1 MMLDGLRVLDIAGR
15 SGAFCA
21 RILADLGADVV
32 RMAFADEDDE
42 SARPPFVGEASV
54 YDVALNAN
62 KRIVLEYG
70 RTPYGDLTRRADVIV
85 QTRHQ
90 VRGIHYRYED
100 IAYRNPRGVLV
111 TITPYGTSGPLADAA
126 ASDLEVTAASGS
138 LWLAGEPARPPV
150 RTTLPQSPF
159 WTGMYA
165 AMGALVAIAA
175 RERTGRGQ
183 HVDVSAQAA
192 MATVHP
198 PAIVFWD
205 TLREEHRRLG
215 PYLMGRSIVGAKFRN
230 IWPCADGHVAFAVQG
245 GPIGRHTGRMLGE
258 WMRERGAIDDV
269 VGSIDWDSFDNRKLT
284 QTQVDELEA
293 SIAGFL
299 ATLTKREFFAGVI
312 VRNMLGYPVSDARD
326 TFADE
331 QLKARDFW
339 QELELGGRRVRFPG
353 GFALFDGERPRIRA
367 MKEEDR
373 EGVWKTAGTGASAA
387 QRGAEPG
394 TAGEPRRQGPR
405 EHEEAAGPAASR
417 RRSALEGIRVVEFG
431 WAAAGPLVGKYLAN
445 HGAEVIHVESGTAL
459 DAFRSTYPPF
469 KGEPAPNNAWMF
481 AFYNDGKKGA
491 TLNLRHPKA
500 AAIALRLI
508 ANADVVIESFPA
520 GTLAR
525 RGLSVD
531 AMRQEKGDLIVLSSC
546 NQGQTGP
553 HAQHPGYGSQLT
565 ALAGFNQLLGE
576 RDRTPVILYGP
587 YIDYIA
593 VGYGVIAI
601 LAALERRRRTGD
613 GCAIDLS
620 QYESGLQF
628 MAPALLEYAATG
640 AVPSRD
646 GNRDP
651 IALPHGVYRC
661 AGEDRWVALSVWSED
676 EWARFRGAVGHP
688 EWSRDDPDLDSCI
701 EAWTAKRD
709 RDQVVA
715 DLRRAEIRAA
725 PVATIA
731 ELATDPQLMHRGF
744 WRPTKHP
751 VLGTVIAMA
760 PPFTLSATPAVL
772 EQAGPTL
779 GADNDAVW
787 RGICGFDES
796 EYRALEQEGVFA

>member
-312 VRNMLGYPVSDARD
+312 ARNMLGYPVSDARD

-394 TAGEPRRQGPR
+394 AAGEPRRQGPR

-469 KGEPAPNNAWMF
+469 KGEPAPDTAAMF
-481 AFYNDGKKGA
+481 AFYNDGKKGV
-491 TLNLRHPKA
+491 TLNLKHPKA
-500 AAIALRLI
+500 VRLALVLI
-508 ANADVVIESFPA
+508 AKADVVIESFPA

-525 RGLSVD
+525 RGLTKE
-531 AMRQEKGDLIVLSSC
+531 AMRAARGDLVILSSC

-565 ALAGFNQLLGE
+565 ALAGFNELLGE
-576 RDRTPVILYGP
+576 RGRTPVILYGP

-601 LAALERRRRTGD
+601 LAALERRRRTGE
-613 GCAIDLS
+613 GCVIDLS
-620 QYESGLQF
+620 QYEAGLQF
-628 MAPALLEYAATG
+628 MAPALLEHAANGTL
-640 AVPSRD
+640 PTRD
-646 GNRDP
+646 GNRDLV
-651 IALPHGVYRC
+651 ARPHGVYRC
-661 AGEDRWVALSVWSED
+661 AGEDRWVALSVWTEP
-676 EWARFRGAVGHP
+676 EWELFRALVGHP
-688 EWSRDDPDLDSCI
+688 EWSRDDPELDSCV
-701 EAWTAKRD
+701 EQWTSGRARD
-709 RDQVVA
+709 EIVA
-715 DLRRAEIRAA
+715 ALREHGLRAA
-725 PVATIA
+725 PVTTIA
-731 ELATDPQLMHRGF
+731 ELATDPQLVHREF
-744 WRPTKHP
+744 WRTTTHP
-751 VLGTVIAMA
+751 LGAVTVMA
-760 PPFTLSATPAVL
+760 PPFLLSDTPAVL
-772 EQAGPTL
+772 QRAGPTL
-779 GADNDAVW
+779 GEHNEEIWPGLLGLSDT
-787 RGICGFDES
+787 
-796 EYRALEQEGVFA
+796 EYRALAAEGVFD